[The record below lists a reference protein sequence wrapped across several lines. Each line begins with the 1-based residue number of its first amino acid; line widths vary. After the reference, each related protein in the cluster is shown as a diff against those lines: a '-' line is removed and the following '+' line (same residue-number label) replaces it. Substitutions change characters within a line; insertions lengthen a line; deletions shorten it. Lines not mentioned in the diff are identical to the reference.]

1 MSRWGWS
8 WRREQGLSN
17 KQGWKVS
24 TIERHSVWSP
34 AGACCVASCLRIHL
48 FKLYLSSYCVLSWE
62 PLHHLK
68 GYSGAVL
75 SRMPSVLQSSLKV
88 SVGDCL
94 GALWKKSHLY
104 GCDSW
109 NALIQVAHILVQTV
123 PLALLQTSSLAL
135 CKYLKSFIQRNKIA
149 VQYSVCSFVLHQLL
163 CELFGE
169 TSVGVYFHALL
180 VHCPVQ
186 HELVCSRST
195 NVESEERIP
204 LLKPLQCTRHEAGR
218 GHGAGPRRRAG
229 RKHGAG
235 PGHEHRHWV
244 GRECRQGQSWLCSR
258 WVLVKRASVQL
269 YTIIP

>member
-1 MSRWGWS
+1 
-8 WRREQGLSN
+8 
-17 KQGWKVS
+17 
-24 TIERHSVWSP
+24 
-34 AGACCVASCLRIHL
+34 
-48 FKLYLSSYCVLSWE
+48 
-62 PLHHLK
+62 
-68 GYSGAVL
+68 
-75 SRMPSVLQSSLKV
+75 MPSVLQSSLKV

-204 LLKPLQCTRHEAGR
+204 LLKPLQCTRH
-218 GHGAGPRRRAG
+218 GAGCE
-229 RKHGAG
+229 HGAG
-235 PGHEHRHWV
+235 PGHEYRPWV

-258 WVLVKRASVQL
+258 WVPVKRASVQL
-269 YTIIP
+269 YTIIS